1 MVQQLYITLGSS
13 KIKMVKEHGP
23 NGHAGKYQSCSSVL
37 NCIFW
42 NDRNEKN
49 NRCFSDR
56 EDNISIVK
64 ARCLKSICGLRR
76 VVFLIELT
84 VTFYAVLKSIEGCC
98 ICSCKFAVLLFNEIL
113 TFSSINKSTKNI
125 NKRLRS

>member
-1 MVQQLYITLGSS
+1 MLGSINLALLS
-13 KIKMVKEHGP
+13 LIAYFG
-23 NGHAGKYQSCSSVL
+23 VL
-37 NCIFW
+37 AM
-42 NDRNEKN
+42 
-49 NRCFSDR
+49 R
-56 EDNISIVK
+56 EIIGALVIGRDTISIVK